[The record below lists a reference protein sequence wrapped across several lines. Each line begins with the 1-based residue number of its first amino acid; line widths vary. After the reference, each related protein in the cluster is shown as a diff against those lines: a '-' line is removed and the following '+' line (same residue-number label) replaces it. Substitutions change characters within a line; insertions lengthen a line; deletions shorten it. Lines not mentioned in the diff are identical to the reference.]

1 MREIIVPTL
10 NAALDWP
17 RFSSALLT
25 CVAPDEVL
33 IVDSSSTDETANLAR
48 AVGFKVC
55 SIPLTEIN
63 HGGTRQLAAELSS
76 NAEILVYLTQDA
88 ILHGPEE
95 ITNLLDAFD

>member
-48 AVGFKVC
+48 AAGFKVC
-55 SIPLTEIN
+55 SIPLKEFS
-63 HGGTRQLAAELSS
+63 HGGTRQFAAELSS
-76 NAEILVYLTQDA
+76 DAGILFYLSQDA
-88 ILHGPEE
+88 ILHGPEQL
-95 ITNLLDAFD
+95 TNLLAAID